1 MIISAKVAP
10 LRFRSILAAA
20 ALLATTAALP
30 GAADAK
36 MVRAGG
42 SYDGVWNVTFATTRG
57 TCSSGFNLKAMGS
70 PKQILPGAYA
80 PIHAQTMVPASH
92 LMWSGNWAG
101 IAAGAV
107 DRAKKFMRKAQRAGS
122 LPPGVPHFT
131 RALANLRA
139 MKK

>member
-10 LRFRSILAAA
+10 LRFRSILPAA

-57 TCSSGFNLKAMGS
+57 TCSSGYSVPFTVNGS
-70 PKQILPGAYA
+70 RVSSAGGGR
-80 PIHAQTMVPASH
+80 VSGSVNRASGGGR
-92 LMWSGNWAG
+92 LAGNSG
-101 IAAGAV
+101 
-107 DRAKKFMRKAQRAGS
+107 AGS
-122 LPPGVPHFT
+122 WRGVISGDNCAGTWQAT
-131 RALANLRA
+131 RG
-139 MKK
+139 